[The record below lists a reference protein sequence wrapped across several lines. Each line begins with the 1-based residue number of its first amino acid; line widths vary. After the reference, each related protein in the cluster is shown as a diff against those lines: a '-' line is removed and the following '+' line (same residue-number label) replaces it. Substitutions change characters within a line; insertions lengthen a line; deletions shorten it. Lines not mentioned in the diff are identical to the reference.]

1 MVDAQVN
8 DLRNRHAKMV
18 VAEEGAVIEKG
29 DFAIIDF
36 AGTVDG
42 EPFSGGEGKGY
53 PLEVGSNSFIP
64 RLKTNWLAC
73 PKATPLM

>member
-1 MVDAQVN
+1 M
-8 DLRNRHAKMV
+8 K
-18 VAEEGAVIEKG
+18 KG

-64 RLKTNWLAC
+64 GFEDQLVGLKKWRFHRCGRNLPGRILC
-73 PKATPLM
+73 